1 MDVHDAN
8 VVFYIY
14 KLINGD
20 VKVEKMEFTKKIK

>member
-1 MDVHDAN
+1 MDVHEAHI
-8 VVFYIY
+8 VFYIY